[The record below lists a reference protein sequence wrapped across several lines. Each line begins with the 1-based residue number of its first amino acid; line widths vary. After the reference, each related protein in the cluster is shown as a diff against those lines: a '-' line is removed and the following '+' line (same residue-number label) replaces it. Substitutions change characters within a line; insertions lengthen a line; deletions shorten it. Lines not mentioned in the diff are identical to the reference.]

1 MQSAKPEDA
10 AARRDES
17 QPAVGE
23 HRPLPTPFEMNYG
36 RAAGGTPAQVGTDF
50 QTVLEHIP
58 LHGTDA
64 MQMLLGAVHGRTLTL
79 RE

>member
-10 AARRDES
+10 AVRRDES

-23 HRPLPTPFEMNYG
+23 HRPLPTPFEMSNG
-36 RAAGGTPAQVGTDF
+36 RAAGVTPAQVGTEF
-50 QTVLEHIP
+50 QTALEHIS

-64 MQMLLGAVHGRTLTL
+64 K
-79 RE
+79 